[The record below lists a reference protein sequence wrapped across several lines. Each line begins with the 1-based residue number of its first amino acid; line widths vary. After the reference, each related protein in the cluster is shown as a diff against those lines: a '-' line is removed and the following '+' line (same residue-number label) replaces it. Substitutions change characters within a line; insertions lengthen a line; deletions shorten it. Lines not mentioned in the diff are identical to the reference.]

1 MRDRLDDIS
10 QILGVPGN
18 SDLGEQ
24 VAKLKMNLDD
34 LREDNQE
41 LSRMLDQMREGQYNQ
56 AAAGKTVSG
65 AEEAQLK

>member
-1 MRDRLDDIS
+1 MKDQLDDIS

-41 LSRMLDQMREGQYNQ
+41 LSRMIDQMRDG
-56 AAAGKTVSG
+56 
-65 AEEAQLK
+65 